1 MNHEELMNQSECQ
14 QVIDEL
20 DAVIDDTRELM
31 KRFEVTGME
40 DEMPNDYAK
49 LELMISEA
57 LKQQR
62 RYTQK
67 MLDTT
72 GRD

>member
-1 MNHEELMNQSECQ
+1 MNHERLMNQSECQ

-20 DAVIDDTRELM
+20 DVVIDDTRKLM

-40 DEMPNDYAK
+40 DEVPNDYAK

-62 RYTQK
+62 HYTQE